1 MSFCEILK
9 AFPEGSDSAS
19 RLALAA
25 KRMGYQGIMICN
37 EAPDRIFRPKAVG
50 QIKGVDVIFGAEVSA
65 SNPRALRSRVS
76 SLRPRFPFL
85 AFSGYSEEMARAAC
99 EDPNMDL
106 MLLRPELRRPLGIVS
121 AKAARQNQV
130 AIGFDLSPLVRC
142 RGSARSRWLEN
153 VSRSLELSRK
163 FDLALA
169 ITMGARSHL
178 DMRSPRDLAAL
189 AEVAGFEPHEA
200 EAALELP
207 GKLVKLNERNWLG
220 PGVELL

>member
-1 MSFCEILK
+1 MSFCEIVK

-25 KRMGYQGIMICN
+25 KRMGYQSIMICN
-37 EAPDRIFRPKAVG
+37 EAPDRIFRPKAIRHV
-50 QIKGVDVIFGAEVSA
+50 KGINVILGAEVCA

-121 AKAARQNQV
+121 AKAAKQNQV
-130 AIGFDLSPLVRC
+130 AIGFDISPLVRW
-142 RGSARSRWLEN
+142 RGSARSRWLETVN
-153 VSRSLELSRK
+153 RSLELSRK
-163 FDLALA
+163 FDLAMA
-169 ITMGARSHL
+169 ITIDARSHL
-178 DMRSPRDLAAL
+178 DLRSPRDLAAL
-189 AEVAGFEPHEA
+189 AEVAGFEPNEA
-200 EAALELP
+200 DAALELP
-207 GKLVKLNERNWLG
+207 GKLAKLNERNWLG

>member
-1 MSFCEILK
+1 
-9 AFPEGSDSAS
+9 
-19 RLALAA
+19 
-25 KRMGYQGIMICN
+25 
-37 EAPDRIFRPKAVG
+37 
-50 QIKGVDVIFGAEVSA
+50 
-65 SNPRALRSRVS
+65 
-76 SLRPRFPFL
+76 
-85 AFSGYSEEMARAAC
+85 MARAAC

-121 AKAARQNQV
+121 AKAAKQNQV
-130 AIGFDLSPLVRC
+130 AIGFDISPLVRW

-153 VSRSLELSRK
+153 LRRSLELSRK